1 MKKKLLV
8 VDNDP
13 DYLETCAES
22 LERAGYEV
30 MRAATSEA
38 AERVMTDSW
47 VHLVIIDVRL
57 RQDTDRQDISGI
69 SLAEMPPY
77 RRIPKIIMTR
87 RPDYDQVRK
96 ALGPPLK
103 GLPPAVDFVSKRE
116 GIKALLGA
124 IEKALE
130 TYVRINE
137 KLEIRFDPQSRLS
150 FQQLADLISPDLQ
163 RAQVA
168 SRAEELEYLFRQAF
182 QQERLIRIAR
192 LYWQGDGRA
201 ALLVYTFAD
210 HQPQTSL
217 FVVCGRESLIA
228 EESKHSSD
236 FAANT
241 AGLHRTQLKRSES
254 VAHFGLNVYAL
265 VGADMD
271 SVSSLVELY
280 RSGQERVIG
289 RTIESLFQDTLGY
302 CFREKYLSV
311 EWESLG
317 ALCQS
322 RFDFDYSSLAGEPYQ
337 SRLKA
342 LAQHAPLLNIKLEVT
357 PGHLIFGFGGE
368 PVTYPDPM
376 DALRR
381 DFGFPVLIN
390 SPLITSGER
399 ILTDGIGKAWLT
411 DFAGAGPMPQF
422 WNFVMLEA
430 MIRFDWVETVKPTWL
445 HDLEKSLV
453 ADFTLFNTGDLEPSL
468 RPLARTIQTIRKLAN
483 SMFSQDQA
491 TYHWG
496 MLFEALRRF
505 SSFNPELPLVKNELI
520 RVMHVLLAAAVSC
533 SKLSQP
539 VALNLPTGSGG
550 IEIDKE
556 KRLVLVRGQRLPL
569 RGQGYD
575 LLCLLSERRGQL
587 YTPREIIECVFK
599 EEYRENDSY
608 QNNRLYVAISRLRK
622 MIGDD
627 PDNPRFLLNQPG
639 GGYWLADGL
648 E

>member
-13 DYLETCAES
+13 DYLETCAEI

-30 MRAATSEA
+30 MRAASSEE
-38 AERVMTDSW
+38 AEQVLANSW
-47 VHLVIIDVRL
+47 VQLIITDVRL
-57 RQDTDRQDISGI
+57 RSDTDRRDTSGI
-69 SLAEMPPY
+69 SLARKTEY

-87 RPDYDQVRK
+87 WPDYDQVRK
-96 ALGPPLK
+96 ALGPVVE
-103 GLPPAVDFVSKRE
+103 GLPPAVDFVSKKE
-116 GIKALLGA
+116 GKKALLGA

-130 TYVRINE
+130 NYTRINE
-137 KLEIRFDPQSRLS
+137 KLEILFDPQSRLS

-163 RAQVA
+163 RAQA
-168 SRAEELEYLFRQAF
+168 ANHAEELEYLFRQAF
-182 QQERLIRIAR
+182 PQERLIRIAR
-192 LYWQGDGRA
+192 PYWQSDGRA
-201 ALLVYTFAD
+201 ALLVYAFAD

-217 FVVCGRESLIA
+217 FVVCGRESLIV
-228 EESKHSSD
+228 EESKYASD

-254 VAHFGLNVYAL
+254 VAHFGLNAYTM
-265 VGADMD
+265 VGADPD
-271 SVSSLVELY
+271 SMSSLFELY
-280 RSGQERVIG
+280 RSGNEKALG
-289 RTIESLFQDTLGY
+289 KTLESLFQDTLGY
-302 CFREKYLSV
+302 CFREKYFSV

-322 RFDFDYSSLAGEPYQ
+322 RFGFDSSSLAGEAYQ

-342 LAQHAPLLNIKLEVT
+342 VAQHAPLLDFKLEIAS
-357 PGHLIFGFGGE
+357 GSLSFQFGGKTA
-368 PVTYPDPM
+368 TYTDPM
-376 DALRR
+376 EFLSR
-381 DFGFPVLIN
+381 DFGFPTLIN
-390 SPLITSGER
+390 SPVVSSSER
-399 ILTDGIGKAWLT
+399 ILTDGVGKAWLT

-430 MIRFDWVETVKPTWL
+430 MIRFDWIETVKPAWL

-453 ADFTLFNTGDLEPSL
+453 ADFTLFNISDLEPPL
-468 RPLARTIQTIRKLAN
+468 RPVARAIQTIRKLAS
-483 SMFSQDQA
+483 SMLSQDQA
-491 TYHWG
+491 IYHWG
-496 MLFEALRRF
+496 ILFEAMRRF

-520 RVMHVLLAAAVSC
+520 RMMHVLLAAAVSC

-539 VALNLPTGSGG
+539 VAMNLPTGSSG

-587 YTPREIIECVFK
+587 YTPREIIERVFK
-599 EEYRENDSY
+599 EEYRESDSY

-622 MIGDD
+622 MIEDD
-627 PDNPRFLLNQPG
+627 PDNPRFLLNEPG